1 MVEQD
6 GTLEAA
12 QALVEETKANISE
25 SMVANTKRIADCELI
40 IKQMN
45 MYGMTRQDMDDM
57 IADEMHPL
65 MGGHY
70 MLAMSILSDAQE
82 CISIGLEDRAR
93 RYINRAKYVMRS
105 WNTLNDNNSKSD
117 SGLTNQTV

>member
-12 QALVEETKANISE
+12 EALVEETKATISE
-25 SMVANTKRIADCELI
+25 SMVANTKRIADYELI

-65 MGGHY
+65 LGGYY
-70 MLAMSILSDAQE
+70 MLAMCILSDAQE
-82 CISIGLEDRAR
+82 CIAVGLEDRAR
-93 RYINRAKYVMRS
+93 QYINRAKYVMRS
-105 WNTLNDNNSKSD
+105 WNKYDNNPKSNV
-117 SGLTNQTV
+117 GLTNQTI

>member
-12 QALVEETKANISE
+12 EALVEETKASISE
-25 SMVANTKRIADCELI
+25 SMVANTKRIAECELI
-40 IKQMN
+40 VKQMN
-45 MYGMTRQDMDDM
+45 MYGMSREGMDEM
-57 IADEMHPL
+57 IANEAHPL

-105 WNTLNDNNSKSD
+105 WNEYDNNPKSD
-117 SGLTNQTV
+117 VGQTNQTI

>member
-12 QALVEETKANISE
+12 QALVEEHKASISE

-45 MYGMTRQDMDDM
+45 MYGMTREGMDDM
-57 IADEMHPL
+57 IASEMHPL

-82 CISIGLEDRAR
+82 CIAVGLEDRAR

-105 WNTLNDNNSKSD
+105 WNEYDNNPKSNV
-117 SGLTNQTV
+117 GLTNQTI

>member
-6 GTLEAA
+6 GTFEAA
-12 QALVEETKANISE
+12 QALVEETKATISE
-25 SMVANTKRIADCELI
+25 SMAANTKRIADSELI
-40 IKQMN
+40 IKQIN
-45 MYGMTRQDMDDM
+45 MYGMTREGMDDM
-57 IADEMHPL
+57 IADEANHL

-82 CISIGLEDRAR
+82 CIAVGLEDRAR

-105 WNTLNDNNSKSD
+105 WNEYDNNPKSNI
-117 SGLTNQTV
+117 GLTNQTI

>member
-1 MVEQD
+1 MVEH
-6 GTLEAA
+6 
-12 QALVEETKANISE
+12 
-25 SMVANTKRIADCELI
+25 ELI
-40 IKQMN
+40 TKQMN
-45 MYGMTRQDMDDM
+45 MYGMTSQDMDDM
-57 IADEMHPL
+57 IANEMPL

-105 WNTLNDNNSKSD
+105 WNEYDNNPKSD
-117 SGLTNQTV
+117 SGLTNQTI

>member
-6 GTLEAA
+6 GTLEAS
-12 QALVEETKANISE
+12 QALVEEHKASISE

-45 MYGMTRQDMDDM
+45 MYGMTREGMDDM
-57 IADEMHPL
+57 IANETHHL

-82 CISIGLEDRAR
+82 CIAVGLDDRAR

-105 WNTLNDNNSKSD
+105 WNEYDNNPKSNV
-117 SGLTNQTV
+117 GLTNQTI

>member
-6 GTLEAA
+6 GTFEAA
-12 QALVEETKANISE
+12 QALVEETKATISE
-25 SMVANTKRIADCELI
+25 SMAANTKRIADSELI
-40 IKQMN
+40 IKQIN
-45 MYGMTRQDMDDM
+45 MYGMTREGMDDM
-57 IADEMHPL
+57 IADEANHL

-82 CISIGLEDRAR
+82 CIAVGLEDRAR

-105 WNTLNDNNSKSD
+105 WNEYDNNPKSNV
-117 SGLTNQTV
+117 GLTNQTI

>member
-6 GTLEAA
+6 GTLEAS
-12 QALVEETKANISE
+12 QALVEEHKASISE

-45 MYGMTRQDMDDM
+45 MYGMTREGMDEM
-57 IADEMHPL
+57 IADEAHHL

-82 CISIGLEDRAR
+82 CIAVGLEDRAR

-105 WNTLNDNNSKSD
+105 WNEYDNNPKSNV
-117 SGLTNQTV
+117 GLTNQTI

>member
-25 SMVANTKRIADCELI
+25 SMVDNTKRIADCELI

-45 MYGMTRQDMDDM
+45 MYGMTRQEMEDM

-82 CISIGLEDRAR
+82 CIAIGRHETAR
-93 RYINRAKYVMRS
+93 QYINRAKYVIHQ
-105 WNTLNDNNSKSD
+105 WK
-117 SGLTNQTV
+117 TNHE

>member
-6 GTLEAA
+6 GTFEAA
-12 QALVEETKANISE
+12 QALVEETKATISK
-25 SMVANTKRIADCELI
+25 SMAANTKRIADSELI

-45 MYGMTRQDMDDM
+45 MYGMTREGMDDM
-57 IADEMHPL
+57 IANEMHPL

-82 CISIGLEDRAR
+82 CIAIGLEDRAR
-93 RYINRAKYVMRS
+93 QYINRAKYVMRS
-105 WNTLNDNNSKSD
+105 WNKYDNNPKSNI
-117 SGLTNQTV
+117 GLTNQTI

>member
-12 QALVEETKANISE
+12 QAGVAEQKASILKD
-25 SMVANTKRIADCELI
+25 MVVNAKRIADCELI

-82 CISIGLEDRAR
+82 CIAIGLEDRAR

-105 WNTLNDNNSKSD
+105 WNEYDNNPKSD
-117 SGLTNQTV
+117 SGLTNQTI